1 MAYTS
6 EDFSS
11 SQNFQEEQT
20 LTLKHPVEHGIV
32 VDWDDMAKTWHHA
45 VYNERRAA
53 PDECPALQAE
63 APLDCKS
70 TCERMTQLKRE
81 MLVASAMHA
90 AIQAVLFLDVL
101 RDIMGIVM
109 DSGGGFA
116 NFAEG
121 YVLLYVI
128 PCVDLAGRDVVDDF
142 MRNLTEPCC
151 VIATAAGEKPLIF
164 ERRLAMVI
172 VQSVSL
178 DEGNALLYV
187 NLHLHPTF
195 GLGRSSYRRPH
206 ADPHG
211 TMLSAAIAAGEL
223 LGDSKEKIVRQ

>member
-128 PCVDLAGRDVVDDF
+128 PCVDLAGCGVMDDP
-142 MRNLTEPCC
+142 MRNLTERCC
-151 VIATAAGEKPLIF
+151 VIATAAGEKSLIS
-164 ERRLAMVI
+164 ERRMATAI
-172 VQSVSL
+172 VPSVSL
-178 DEGNALLYV
+178 AEGNALLHAIR
-187 NLHLHPTF
+187 HLHPTF
-195 GLGRSSYRRPH
+195 GFGRPRYRRPH
-206 ADPHG
+206 AEPHG
-211 TMLSAAIAAGEL
+211 TMLCSTMASGEL
-223 LGDSKEKIVRQ
+223 LGDIEEKAARQ

>member
-128 PCVDLAGRDVVDDF
+128 PCVDLAGCGVMDDP
-142 MRNLTEPCC
+142 MRNLTERCC
-151 VIATAAGEKPLIF
+151 VLQWLQESFWVISK
-164 ERRLAMVI
+164 RRL
-172 VQSVSL
+172 L
-178 DEGNALLYV
+178 DSDLL
-187 NLHLHPTF
+187 
-195 GLGRSSYRRPH
+195 
-206 ADPHG
+206 PHG
-211 TMLSAAIAAGEL
+211 IHRCVAPCFDRCETPGFLRRLLLASGGIAKYGPAPRGH
-223 LGDSKEKIVRQ
+223 